1 MAVSDVVF
9 LMTAIAFVL
18 VALLTIVATLN
29 AGPTVRRLAN
39 RVIYGSCVAALV
51 PVVLAAWF
59 LFRPPA

>member
-1 MAVSDVVF
+1 MSDVVF
-9 LMTAIAFVL
+9 LITAIAFVL
-18 VALLTIVATLN
+18 VALVTIVATLN

-51 PVVLAAWF
+51 SVVLAAWI